1 MNVLISGA
9 SIGGPAL
16 AYWLNRYGYQ
26 VTVVERASELRP
38 GGYKVDLRGATV
50 EVASRMGIMADV
62 RAHSTDMQDETF
74 VDKNNKPLVTMPA
87 DFFAGRTEGDDEIMR
102 GDLSRILYDRTK
114 DDVEYLFDDSLTELV
129 DGADGVKVTFE
140 KAGTRHFDLVVGA
153 DGLHSNVRTL
163 AFGDESR
170 FLHEMGYYACI
181 FSTPNHLGLDRSE
194 RLYVEPGRTTNVYST
209 SQMTD
214 AKALFLFSS
223 PKLSY
228 DHRDVAAQK
237 KIVADAFAG
246 IGWEVP
252 RLLESMRTA
261 PDFYFDS
268 LSQIRLDSW
277 SRGRVTLVGDAGYGP
292 SLASGQGTGLA
303 LIGAY
308 VLAGELAAAGGDHVV
323 GFANYEKEMRAFVE
337 QNQKLGLQ
345 TVKQMVAPSKAA
357 IRMQT
362 LMLRVMPKLPGSKAI
377 MRKVTQIVHDAA
389 NGIALKPYVGE

>member
-1 MNVLISGA
+1 M
-9 SIGGPAL
+9 
-16 AYWLNRYGYQ
+16 
-26 VTVVERASELRP
+26 
-38 GGYKVDLRGATV
+38 
-50 EVASRMGIMADV
+50 
-62 RAHSTDMQDETF
+62 
-74 VDKNNKPLVTMPA
+74 
-87 DFFAGRTEGDDEIMR
+87 
-102 GDLSRILYDRTK
+102 
-114 DDVEYLFDDSLTELV
+114 EYLFDDSLTELV

-237 KIVADAFAG
+237 KIVADAFAAG